1 MNENTKTIAFLAAAA
16 IVVLGVWITKPVL
29 IDEGVAVQGTL
40 LFPDFKDPLAAASLD
55 IVKYDE
61 ATGDVIPF
69 QVAQVGGVWSIPSHD
84 GYPADAKKQLA
95 EAAASLMDLKV
106 LSVAGDSAGDQGL
119 YGVIDPTDKDI
130 KAGTTGVG
138 MQVTMK
144 DKDGKTL
151 IALVVGM
158 ADKDQPGLR
167 YVRRVGQEAVYSV
180 ALDTDKLSTKFGDW
194 IEKDL
199 LKLDAFDISRIF
211 IQDYSIDEA
220 QGTLLQRGEMSLG
233 YEDTGEARWKM
244 LSDREFSKEGK
255 WVPVA
260 MTADEEL
267 NTQNLDALKSALDDL
282 KIADVARK
290 PAGLS
295 ADLAADKSFLDN
307 RDAIMSLM
315 QRGFYLA
322 KAGDKTA
329 IYSNEGEVRCLMKD
343 GVEYVLRFGNIA
355 ESGKGAAT
363 KADKDKEKAKK
374 PEDAAEGADDSG
386 VNRYIFVM
394 TEFNP
399 EGIPKPDLQPLPS
412 AEEKKPEA
420 EAAKKAD
427 EPKPT
432 DAKPAEDAKKPEEKK
447 PEGDAAKKADEPKP
461 ADAKPAEEAK
471 KPEGDAAKK
480 PEEKKPE
487 GDAAKKVDE
496 AKPADPA
503 KPPEEPK
510 KTEAELKAERER
522 IEKENKRKQDE
533 YDAKLAAGT
542 KKVGELNQ
550 RFAGWYYVISDNVYK
565 KIHLGRK
572 EVIKPKEKKEG
583 EKPAA
588 GATPPPPG
596 ATPDAFRQLKDQGLE
611 KKE

>member
-1 MNENTKTIAFLAAAA
+1 MNENTKTITFLAVAA
-16 IVVLGVWITKPVL
+16 IVVLGVWFTKPAPL
-29 IDEGVAVQGTL
+29 DEGVAVQGTL
-40 LFPDFKDPLAAASLD
+40 LFPDFKDPLNATSLE

-61 ATGDVIPF
+61 TTGDVIPF
-69 QVAQVGGVWSIPSHD
+69 VVAQVGGVWSIPSH
-84 GYPADAKKQLA
+84 GNYPADAQKHLA
-95 EAAASLMDLKV
+95 EAATSLMGLKV
-106 LSVAGDSAGDQGL
+106 LSVASDSAGDQGQF
-119 YGVIDPTDKDI
+119 GVIDPTDKDL

-151 IALVVGM
+151 VALVIGKQDPNE
-158 ADKDQPGLR
+158 AGLR
-167 YVRRVGQEAVYSV
+167 YVRRVGQETVYSV
-180 ALDTDKLSTKFGDW
+180 ALNTDKLTTKFGDW

-220 QGTLLQRGEMSLG
+220 QGTLLQRGEMTLG
-233 YEDTGEARWKM
+233 YDDTGETRWKM
-244 LSDREFSKEGK
+244 LTDREFGKDGK

-267 NTQNLDALKSALDDL
+267 NSQNLDAMKSALDNL
-282 KIADVARK
+282 QIVDVARK

-295 ADLAADKSFLDN
+295 ANLAADKSFLDN
-307 RDAIMSLM
+307 REAVTSLM

-329 IYSNEGEVRCLMKD
+329 IYSNEGEVRCLMKS

-355 ESGKGAAT
+355 ESDKGAAT
-363 KADKDKEKAKK
+363 EADKKKEKK
-374 PEDAAEGADDSG
+374 PEDAADEAGKDDSG

-399 EGIPKPDLQPLPS
+399 EGIPKPDLQPLPA
-412 AEEKKPEA
+412 AEEKKPDA
-420 EAAKKAD
+420 EAAKKPEEKKPEGDAAKKPDEKKPAD
-427 EPKPT
+427 PKPS
-432 DAKPAEDAKKPEEKK
+432 DDAKKPEEKK
-447 PEGDAAKKADEPKP
+447 PEGDAAKKAEEKKPDAEAAKKPDETKP
-461 ADAKPAEEAK
+461 ADAP
-471 KPEGDAAKK
+471 
-480 PEEKKPE
+480 
-487 GDAAKKVDE
+487 
-496 AKPADPA
+496 

-533 YDAKLAAGT
+533 YDAKVAEGK
-542 KKVGELNQ
+542 KKVNELNQ
-550 RFAGWYYVISDNVYK
+550 RFADWYYVISDGVYK

-588 GATPPPPG
+588 GAALPPPG
-596 ATPDAFRQLKDQGLE
+596 DTPDAFNQLKDQGVE
-611 KKE
+611 KKP